1 MARFKVGVVGGG
13 NVGATVAQRVAE
25 RDLAD
30 VILTDIVEGLPQGKT
45 LDLCQASGVD
55 NYGVRLKGS
64 NSVED
69 LKGCDV
75 VVITAG
81 LPRKPGMTR
90 EDLIDKNAAIV
101 GGVAEAVRK
110 NSPDAILVMVTNP
123 LDIMTYLASSIT
135 RFPRNRVVGMAGVLD
150 SARFS
155 YFIAEKL
162 NVSPKDIRAMVLGGH
177 GDAMVPLPRYSTV
190 NGVPITELM
199 SREDIDALVKRTA
212 NGGAEIVALLK
223 AGSAYYAPGSS
234 VTQMVESILKDE
246 RRLLPC
252 ACILEGEYGLS
263 KTCIGVPAILGRNG
277 VEKVVELKL
286 SADETALLKKSAA
299 EVTKGLQH
307 LKLG

>member
-13 NVGATVAQRVAE
+13 NVGATVAQRIAE

-30 VILTDIVEGLPQGKT
+30 VILTDIVEGLPQGKS
-45 LDLCQASGVD
+45 LDLCQASSVD
-55 NYGVRLKGS
+55 NYGSRLKGS
-64 NSVED
+64 NTPED

-90 EDLIDKNAAIV
+90 EDLIDKNAAITRS
-101 GGVAEAVRK
+101 VAEAVGK
-110 NSPDAILVMVTNP
+110 NSPNAILVMVANP
-123 LDIMTYLASSIT
+123 LDIMTYLAMSIT
-135 RFPRNRVVGMAGVLD
+135 KFPKNRVVGMAGILD
-150 SARFS
+150 SARFA

-199 SREDIDALVKRTA
+199 SKEDIDALVKRTA

-223 AGSAYYAPGSS
+223 TGSAYYAPGSS
-234 VTQMVESILKDE
+234 AVQMVESILKDE

-252 ACILEGEYGLS
+252 ACILGGEYGLS
-263 KTCIGVPAILGRNG
+263 KVCVGVPAILGRNG

-286 SADETALLKKSAA
+286 AADELALLKKSAA
-299 EVTKGLQH
+299 EVRKGIDH
-307 LKLG
+307 LKLD